1 MKMTVYF
8 DGTFWCALIEYSD
21 TKQHYRAFRY
31 VFGKEP
37 KTADIITFI
46 GKDLTIWMK
55 RQEEISPATSILEIQ
70 SSSKKKNPKRMQR
83 ELNRA
88 KKQPIVSTKA
98 QLALQKTHDL
108 VKQKRK
114 TAKKK
119 KQRALA
125 TYKYQLKQEKRH
137 QKRKGIKPTK
147 KLDPI

>member
-37 KTADIITFI
+37 KTSDIITFI

-55 RQEEISPATSILEIQ
+55 RQEEISPSTPTLEIQ
-70 SSSKKKNPKRMQR
+70 SSPKKQNPKRMQR
-83 ELNRA
+83 ELSRA

-98 QLALQKTHDL
+98 QLALQKIHDL

-119 KQRALA
+119 KQRALS
-125 TYKYQLKQEKRH
+125 TYNTSSNKKNAIKKERALSSKR
-137 QKRKGIKPTK
+137 
-147 KLDPI
+147 D

>member
-1 MKMTVYF
+1 M
-8 DGTFWCALIEYSD
+8 
-21 TKQHYRAFRY
+21 
-31 VFGKEP
+31 
-37 KTADIITFI
+37 TFI

-55 RQEEISPATSILEIQ
+55 KQEEISPATSILKIQ
-70 SSSKKKNPKRMQR
+70 SSPKKKNPKRMQR

-88 KKQPIVSTKA
+88 KKQPIVLTKA

-119 KQRALA
+119 KQRALT

-137 QKRKGIKPTK
+137 QKKKGY
-147 KLDPI
+147 